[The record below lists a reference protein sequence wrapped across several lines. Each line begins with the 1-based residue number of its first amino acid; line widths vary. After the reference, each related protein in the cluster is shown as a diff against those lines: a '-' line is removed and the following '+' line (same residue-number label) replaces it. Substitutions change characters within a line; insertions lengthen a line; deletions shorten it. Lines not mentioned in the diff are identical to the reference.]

1 MIFYTSILCISGIFM
16 IISGITNIGAI
27 KNVFAILVI
36 ILLALLSGTRYH
48 LGGYDYSNYE
58 YMFQLAPT
66 LNNLNLI
73 SYVQENGL
81 IGSDVGWTLINSITK
96 SMGFN
101 FYGLTVF
108 VAIFFW
114 FTLYFVLKKYMTNI
128 NIFFVI
134 AMYKYLLD
142 VSFIYMRQSVAVAI
156 FILSLRYILKKKVIP
171 YMLLVVFAATVHF
184 SAVILI
190 PIYWINRIKIT
201 QKRLFWYTVLFSSS
215 FILVL
220 LHVDIISMFGF
231 LSNIVSGSGA
241 QKISEASNG
250 TLYGEVGILS
260 SILHLIEFLIVAFFL
275 IKNFDKME
283 LYDEKK
289 ELMIKLF
296 MLLLPIYSIFATSSI
311 MVRYGFY
318 FLFTYS
324 VIIDYLVVKV
334 NIINK
339 IFWYV
344 LLIIVSFLGMYKFV
358 IGFDDGADLYYDS
371 FIFHNESIRSN
382 VNE

>member
-260 SILHLIEFLIVAFFL
+260 SILHLIEFLIVVFFL

>member
-156 FILSLRYILKKKVIP
+156 FILSLRYILKKKIIP

-201 QKRLFWYTVLFSSS
+201 KKRLFWYTVLFSSS

-289 ELMIKLF
+289 ELMIRLF

-339 IFWYV
+339 IFWYA
-344 LLIIVSFLGMYKFV
+344 LLIIVSFFGMYKFV

>member
-201 QKRLFWYTVLFSSS
+201 KKRLFWYTVLFSSS

>member
-1 MIFYTSILCISGIFM
+1 M

>member
-1 MIFYTSILCISGIFM
+1 M

-27 KNVFAILVI
+27 KNIFASIVI

-66 LNNLNLI
+66 LNHLNLVN
-73 SYVQENGL
+73 YVQQNGL
-81 IGSDVGWTLINSITK
+81 IGSDVGWTFINSTIK

-201 QKRLFWYTVLFSSS
+201 QKRLLWYTMLFAFS
-215 FILVL
+215 FILVF
-220 LHVDIISMFGF
+220 LHVDVISMFGF
-231 LSNIVSGSGA
+231 FSNIVSGSGA

-260 SILHLIEFLIVAFFL
+260 SILHFIEFLIVDFFL
-275 IKNFDKME
+275 IKNFNK
-283 LYDEKK
+283 LKLNDEKQL
-289 ELMIKLF
+289 LMIRLF
-296 MLLLPIYSIFATSSI
+296 MLLLPIYSVFATSPI

-318 FLFTYS
+318 FLFTYP
-324 VIIDYLVVKV
+324 VIIDYLIVKIS
-334 NIINK
+334 IINK
-339 IFWYV
+339 IFWYS
-344 LLIIVSFLGMYKFV
+344 LLVFVSFVGMYKFV
-358 IGFDDGADLYYDS
+358 IGFDNGADFYYDS

-382 VNE
+382 SNE

>member
-156 FILSLRYILKKKVIP
+156 FILSLRYILKKKIIP

-289 ELMIKLF
+289 ELMIRLF

-339 IFWYV
+339 IFWYA
-344 LLIIVSFLGMYKFV
+344 LLIIVSFFGMYKFV